1 MKDLKLRIDIR
12 LILNFKFLIPNH
24 HNMYRSFKALILL
37 LILPTA
43 AFAQLQSPSEFLGYE
58 LGEQWTPH
66 YKVHAYFTHVAEN
79 SDMVSLKNYGETYEG
94 RELVFATV
102 TSAANQNR
110 SEEIRTNNLKRVGF
124 IDGEPTADKTPIVWL
139 SYNVHG
145 NETSSSEAAINTIY
159 TLITDKSEWL
169 NDVMVIMDPM
179 INPDGRDRYV
189 YWNKSVTGS
198 KPDVN
203 PESREHSE
211 PWPGGRTNH
220 YYFDLNRDWAW
231 QTQVESQQRIRV
243 YLDWMPHVHVD
254 FHEQGFNSPYYFA
267 PAAEPF
273 HTAITDWQRE
283 YQTMIGKN
291 HAKYFDQENWLYF
304 TREIFDLFYPSYGD
318 TWPTFNG
325 AIGMTYEQAGHS
337 RGGLGVR
344 TVEGDTLRL
353 WDRLTHHST
362 TGLSTVEIT
371 AKNKEKVVDEFANY
385 FKQTRDNGAG
395 EYKTFIVKKS
405 SNPDK
410 IAGLLQYLIRQ
421 NIEFGEASSA
431 SRIQGFD
438 YSTGE
443 TGRVNIEEGDYV
455 ISTFQPQGTLVRVL
469 FEPKPELVDSLT
481 YDITAWEAHYAFGLE
496 GYAVKGNVTQKPVS
510 NTTTAVVS
518 VSLNKPYAYLS
529 KWNSLE
535 DLKYLGALLKK
546 GINARYAEKAFTL
559 NGTNYDRGTLI
570 ITRNGNE
577 KLGDDFDAIVKGTA
591 DQFGRLITPV
601 ATGFVTSGKDFGS
614 SSVKFLTAPK
624 VGLISGDG
632 TSSNMVGHI
641 WHYFDQQIDYP
652 VSLINRDDLGFIDWD
667 DYDVMIMPSG
677 SYNSTFNENGLSDLK
692 EWIQGGGTLIAMEGA
707 NGFLAGKDGFSLK
720 RKSSDSDDDEKKE
733 EDPNDKLKKYGE
745 SGRASASR
753 LNAGSIFELTMDNTH
768 PLAFGYNEQYMSLK
782 LGSTGYEYLDSGWN
796 VGAAKEDAHRS
807 GFVGADAKE
816 NLKNSLSFG
825 VQNMGSGKVVY
836 MIDNPLFRGF
846 WHNGKLLFG
855 NAVFLLGN

>member
-1 MKDLKLRIDIR
+1 
-12 LILNFKFLIPNH
+12 
-24 HNMYRSFKALILL
+24 MYRSFKALILL
-37 LILPTA
+37 LILSTVTV
-43 AFAQLQSPSEFLGYE
+43 AQLKSPADFLGYE

-66 YKVHAYFTHVAEN
+66 YKVYDYFEHVAEN
-79 SDMVSLKNYGETYEG
+79 SPLVTLNRYGHTYEG
-94 RELVFATV
+94 RELIYAVV
-102 TSAANQNR
+102 TSSANQENI
-110 SEEIRTNNLKRVGF
+110 ETIRTDNLKRVGF
-124 IDGEPTADKTPIVWL
+124 VDGEASAAKTPIVWL

-145 NETSSSEAAINTIY
+145 NETSSSEAALNTIY
-159 TLITDKSEWL
+159 TLISEKEAWL
-169 NDVMVIMDPM
+169 NDVVVIMDPM
-179 INPDGRDRYV
+179 VNPDGRDRYV

-198 KPDVN
+198 NPNVN

-231 QTQVESQQRIRV
+231 QTQIESQQRIQV

-254 FHEQGFNSPYYFA
+254 FHEQGVNSPYYFA

-304 TREIFDLFYPSYGD
+304 TKEIFDLFYPSYGD

-337 RGGLGVR
+337 RGGLGVI
-344 TVEGDTLRL
+344 TAEGDTLTL
-353 WDRLTHHST
+353 NDRLTHHST

-371 AKNKEKVVDEFANY
+371 AQNKDKVVDEFSKY
-385 FKQTRDNGAG
+385 FTDTRENGAG
-395 EYKTFIVKKS
+395 EYKTFVIKKT

-410 IAGLLQYLIRQ
+410 VADLLQYLIRQ
-421 NIEFGEASSA
+421 NIQFGEASGA
-431 SRIQGFD
+431 SRTQGFD
-438 YSTGE
+438 YKTGE

-455 ISTFQPQGTLVRVL
+455 ISTYQPQGTLVRVL

-496 GYAVKGNVTQKPVS
+496 GFAIKGNVAQKPVS
-510 NTTTAVVS
+510 NTTTGSISAS
-518 VSLNKPYAYLS
+518 IDKPYAYLA
-529 KWNSLE
+529 KWNSLS
-535 DLKYLGALLKK
+535 DLKYLAALLKK
-546 GINARYAEKAFTL
+546 GVNARYAEKAFTM
-559 NGTNYDRGTLI
+559 NGTKYEPGTLI

-577 KLGDDFDAIVKGTA
+577 KLGSSFDAIVKSTA
-591 DQFGRLITPV
+591 DEFGRFLTPV
-601 ATGFVTSGKDFGS
+601 ATGFVNSGKDFGS

-624 VGLISGDG
+624 VGLISGAG

-641 WHYFDQQIDYP
+641 WHYFDQQIQYP
-652 VSLINRDDLGFIDWD
+652 VSLINMDDLGSLNWA

-677 SYNSTFNENGLSDLK
+677 SYNSAFSEDEVSGLK
-692 EWIQGGGTLIAMEGA
+692 EWIRNGGTLIAMEGA
-707 NGFLAGKDGFSLK
+707 NGFLAGKSGFNLE
-720 RKSSDSDDDEKKE
+720 RKTSDNEDKKE
-733 EDPNDKLKKYGE
+733 EEPDEKLKKYGD
-745 SGRASASR
+745 SDRAFASR

-768 PLAFGYNEQYMSLK
+768 PLAFGYNEKYMSLK
-782 LGSTGYEYLDSGWN
+782 LGSAGYEYLDNGWN
-796 VGAAKEDAHRS
+796 VGAVKEGAHRS
-807 GFVGADAKE
+807 GFIGADAKE

-825 VQNMGSGKVVY
+825 VQNIGAGEVVY

-855 NAVFLLGN
+855 NAVFFLGN